1 MVDNGEN
8 ILVEFDYD
16 NVSLIDPNKVI
27 DQDGKVRDRL
37 VKQEN
42 LVIYANL
49 ECSVVPRT
57 KLAIGAP
64 LNDNVRTISVGKIN
78 FLNPGF
84 KKFLNNNWTDEIT
97 GKGAIKGEGV
107 NQPKLNAVQNPKKSD
122 DFYISQSLYSNGTP
136 GAVDNGLLGIKSI
149 ETIIDTNFYPQVTI
163 QLEDVKGRGLF
174 EGGNSSPYAAFFQ
187 LPYPIFYLTL
197 KGYYGKAVR
206 MPLML
211 QTFNSTFDNT
221 SGNFKVTLKLYGY
234 KYGVM
239 SYINWGHMLAV
250 PHMYNSFVSTGQVS
264 QGTPQSNGTVSKQ
277 SSDNVKPISVSRG
290 YQKMKELYSEYKSK
304 GLIDD
309 DFPEYS
315 LFQLKSKLDTFI
327 KDILEK
333 FTKENLGSLTELE
346 NFQTLL
352 TEFQKK
358 VFFDTNSWYR
368 TYMDFKFPLV
378 LTDNTKV
385 YTFKKDYDT
394 AQKKSEAITEL
405 DGIIKDFVKKL
416 ESNSVAGKDGS
427 YTVGG
432 KQTKSQVPVNVTIDK
447 FKKTI
452 TVNDVDFTKSFNEA
466 YGKTTSGGT
475 LVQEFTVAKSTEI
488 PTNQYFV
495 FDGKGTF
502 NDICNQAAKELTTLR
517 TEIEKQITDNLAEQL
532 AKKDSGIGFKPTIR
546 NILAVFYAQGEAFL
560 RLMDDVHNSAWE
572 VRDDPYRRA
581 SVFGTTTAQSVDV
594 KNAQQATEPIYPWPQ
609 IILENQGDD
618 SQEKFALKYPGDP
631 KLSSITKAYI
641 PELWP
646 EVEFV
651 EEYIKGFIEREAQ
664 EPDLGDSNNSEQ
676 QPLRLSLNAVDFP
689 ISNEVFQN
697 KEEVKYYYEIYERV
711 MVNTFFSKL
720 SRVDGYQSSVYLV
733 ESENEKI
740 NALKSLGV
748 DNPFLIKKLKQ
759 YLIDGNNYQT
769 FLRHI
774 SNQGEGE
781 SWQKFIRG
789 EFVTPYIKNKTNTP
803 FQLFNKNIL
812 LSPSSQPNV
821 SATQQ
826 NKIEDYVQVK
836 TYSNQFDF
844 TDMYPITNLDWCKN
858 YLANGKGTNGTND
871 IFNTNKILV
880 YNTTHKSI
888 TSFKNDDTTDTKR
901 PITNFNYTTD
911 IFNQTINSNLKQ
923 FYNNRKIEEQFIT
936 EGNIYYSGYTGYL
949 TENQTTSMMN
959 TPYFV
964 NAIQNGVF
972 NFRYNSKDL
981 NPYKAA
987 AYLFVNSLPVA
998 TLRERFKT
1006 KNASEDLDYIISTIK
1021 KFGAVHKLPYTWILK
1036 YGSIWH
1042 RYKTWN
1048 REGKDILDGSWKDF
1062 NYLGNYDPVNS
1073 ATTKTYNLN
1082 IDGTQRNIVLSQ
1094 NFGTGSYTSY
1104 VNTGFYPKLIDDMNV
1119 FLQGLKLFSGSTQL
1133 NGTCDIFNDTMVVYT
1148 VNDNTLSP
1156 GYTLS
1161 GPNVDLNTTI
1171 VSQLSGTT
1179 GGPGIYQIT
1188 PIQNLTKIN
1197 GTCNISGTT
1206 LELTFITGGTL
1217 DVNAKIAGPNIIPGT
1232 KIISKITGSSNPNL
1246 VYTIDTPQNFSGAT
1260 FFVSTPSDFF
1270 VTNSQTS
1277 GYGQAEVQSLIN
1289 DKKLVL
1295 STNTNSKIIKTNG
1308 FDPNNP
1314 NRNLNLTPWSV
1325 LSKLTNEDKY
1335 YVFPSFGNTKNQVS
1349 DECFKNGN
1357 LKLEITGNT
1366 AVFNGSARMFWG
1378 APNYGYFDNNSL
1390 QIPDPDSYLKQIF
1403 NDKKIQENFSI
1414 NGDKSKYTKISEI
1427 FTTFETKVLDVFEEE
1442 FLNYSR
1448 SIYDYKTLIA
1458 AEEGEETETEIAIKN
1473 FQYFMRL
1480 LMKIEKPT
1488 SIGTEG
1494 LIDEVITKQ
1503 NLNFQSLFNSLMTY
1517 DTVFR
1522 FGNPTM
1528 FDKRLFYT
1536 FSTKFIEEPITYQ
1549 GYNQSMAGFLPTA
1562 GGTVTLAQSKAA
1574 YPETWKDLEYYV
1586 GFSEIPELVYSDN
1599 GSYITDFFVDMNVQ
1613 FSQKNVKDFAPII
1626 KLYATHKLNKFK
1638 KFSSGQAQNTPSV
1651 PPPSPVPPP
1660 NLPPPS
1666 PTPLPNPYG
1675 DLVEVA
1681 TLTSGNTVSIYTL
1694 GPKLNSVLRDTSNT
1708 VLADEG
1714 PTFTSDRTAMRN
1726 AVIINYYGSTSTN
1739 QNDPQ
1744 FVKTIQNILPSSQN
1758 VVVPQPTQNISPVQN
1773 SVVQQNNQNV
1783 NLGDFFNLMNEYLD
1797 TCELYLT
1804 NVVNDLMSGI
1814 RNELPD
1820 VAIVKQNPDQK
1831 APLVGDQSRDEL
1843 WDSFKSLNDT
1853 WISGIDLK
1861 TKTLFE
1867 DILLFDRACRDVGQK
1882 VLVDIFKIKDLIETS
1897 LPNNKMENLIKTILQ
1912 ENNFSFFPLPAY
1924 SNFYNAQEVVKN
1936 PVPQPE
1942 GTTEFASS
1950 MWGTFLNVD
1959 YRNTSP
1965 KYLCYYRSVP
1975 SNHLAMNDNVDYKFR
1990 DDAFDLRRASDNPL
2004 LENQLNKTNWDKS
2017 NKVCGF
2023 NVDFSNQ
2030 NQQIFYQINLQ
2041 QSVGKPTAESLEM
2054 INQMANASRNRGTG
2068 SQSVSL
2074 YNIYKNRSYECTI
2087 DMMGNAL
2094 MQPMMYF
2101 NLRNVPMF
2109 SGPYMITKISHS
2121 VSEGDFKT
2129 SITGTRQPFYDLPKV
2144 DNFIQALSFKIIDKL
2159 KDQLQK
2165 KETAEL
2171 SSSGNVISQI
2181 NNVVSTVSEK
2191 DVLTTNQNCSTK
2203 LNATYQGFTNVA
2215 NPTLTTISANE
2226 FNVLLRDKVRANG
2239 YTAQTEK
2246 EVYLRQLLF
2255 VLIFMDS
2262 GSGNNLK
2269 AYENNFSSVSLD
2281 QTYGPAFISFVDKN
2295 YYCVNRGTIKDI
2307 PMVKFTST
2315 AKFLDFVISKAPS
2328 ILQTYM
2334 SKLDLETVVK
2344 IYVTSWPTIKNG
2356 NVYDKLTE
2364 QDKKKLENAAKQ
2376 ANDLFN
2382 SVNS

>member
-16 NVSLIDPNKVI
+16 NISLIDPNKVI
-27 DQDGKVRDRL
+27 DQDGKVKDRL

-42 LVIYANL
+42 LVMYANL

-84 KKFLNNNWTDEIT
+84 KTFLNNNWTDELT
-97 GKGAIKGEGV
+97 GKGTLKGEGV
-107 NQPKLNAVQNPKKSD
+107 NQPKLNAVKNPKNSD
-122 DFYISQSLYSNGTP
+122 DYYISQSLYSNGTP

-149 ETIIDTNFYPQVTI
+149 EMNIDTSFYPQVTI
-163 QLEDVKGRGLF
+163 QLEDIKGRALF

-211 QTFNSTFDNT
+211 QTFNSTFDGT
-221 SGNFKVTLKLYGY
+221 TGNFKISLKLFGY

-250 PHMYNSFVSTGQVS
+250 PHMYNTFVSTNQVS
-264 QGTPQSNGTVSKQ
+264 QGSTPSTGNVSKQ
-277 SSDNVKPISVSRG
+277 SSDSVKPTTVSRG

-327 KDILEK
+327 KNILEK

-352 TEFQKK
+352 TDFQKK
-358 VFFDTNSWYR
+358 VFFDGNSWYG
-368 TYMDFKFPLV
+368 TYMDTKFPLI

-394 AQKKSEAITEL
+394 TQKKSEAITEL
-405 DGIIKDFVKKL
+405 DGIIKDFIKKL
-416 ESNSVAGKDGS
+416 ESNSVAGKNGS

-432 KQTKSQVPVNVTIDK
+432 KQTKSQIPINVTIDK
-447 FKKTI
+447 FYKQITI
-452 TVNDVDFTKSFNEA
+452 NDVDFTKSYQDS

-475 LVQEFTVAKSTEI
+475 LIQEYTITKTNEI
-488 PTNQYFV
+488 PSNKYFV

-517 TEIEKQITDNLAEQL
+517 NEIEKQITDNLGEQL

-546 NILAVFYAQGEAFL
+546 NILAVFFAQGEAFL
-560 RLMDDVHNSAWE
+560 RLMDETHKAAWD
-572 VRDDPYRRA
+572 VRDNPYRKA
-581 SVFGTTTAQSVDV
+581 AVFGSTTAQSVDV

-609 IILENQGDD
+609 IIIETQGDD
-618 SQEKFALKYPGDP
+618 SKEKFELKYPGDP
-631 KLSSITKAYI
+631 KISSLTKAYI

-651 EEYIKGFIEREAQ
+651 EEYIKGFIERESP
-664 EPDLGDSNNSEQ
+664 EPDLGDSNNSEE
-676 QPLRLSLNAVDFP
+676 QPNRLSLNAVDFP
-689 ISNEVFQN
+689 ISNEVYQN
-697 KEEVKYYYEIYERV
+697 KEEVKFYYEIYERIIL
-711 MVNTFFSKL
+711 NTFFSKL

-740 NALKSLGV
+740 NALKALGS

-789 EFVTPYIKNKTNTP
+789 EFVTPYLKNKTETP
-803 FQLFNKNIL
+803 YQLFNKNVL

-826 NKIEDYVQVK
+826 SKIEEYINVK

-844 TDMYPITNLDWCKN
+844 TDTFPITNLDWCKN
-858 YLANGKGTNGTND
+858 YLANGKGANGVNE
-871 IFNTNKILV
+871 IFNTNKVLV

-888 TSFKNDDTTDTKR
+888 TNFKNDDTTDTKR
-901 PITNFNYTTD
+901 PITNFNYTQD
-911 IFNQTINSNLKQ
+911 IFNQTINTNLKQ
-923 FYNNRKIEEQFIT
+923 FYNNRKIEDQYVT
-936 EGNIYYSGYTGYL
+936 EGNIYYSGYSGNL
-949 TENQTTSMMN
+949 TENQTTSIMN

-964 NAIQNGVF
+964 NAIQNGVY
-972 NFRYNSKDL
+972 NFRYNTKETS
-981 NPYKAA
+981 PYKSA
-987 AYLFVNSLPVA
+987 AYLFINSLPIA

-1006 KNASEDLDYIISTIK
+1006 KNASEDLDYIISTLK
-1021 KFGAVHKLPYTWILK
+1021 KFGAVHKLPYVWILK

-1048 REGKDILDGSWKDF
+1048 REGKDILNNDWKDF

-1073 ATTKTYNLN
+1073 ATTKTYTLN
-1082 IDGTQRNIVLSQ
+1082 IDGSQRNITLSQ
-1094 NFGTGSYTSY
+1094 NYGTGSYTTY
-1104 VNTGFYPKLIDDMNV
+1104 MNTGFYPKLIDDMNV
-1119 FLQGLKLFSGSTQL
+1119 FYQGLKLFSGSTQL
-1133 NGTCDIFNDTMVVYT
+1133 NGTCDVFDDTMVVYS
-1148 VNDNTLSP
+1148 VNDNSLSV
-1156 GYTLS
+1156 GNTLS

-1179 GGPGIYQIT
+1179 GGVGIYKIT
-1188 PIQNLTKIN
+1188 PSQNLTKIN

-1206 LELTFITGGTL
+1206 LELLNISGGTL
-1217 DVNAKIAGPNIIPGT
+1217 DINSKIAGPNIIPGT
-1232 KIISKITGSSNPNL
+1232 KIISQITGTSNPNL
-1246 VYTIDTPQNFSGAT
+1246 VYTIDISQDYSGAT

-1270 VTNSQTS
+1270 VTNAQTFGYSQGEIQT
-1277 GYGQAEVQSLIN
+1277 LID
-1289 DKKLVL
+1289 DKKIVL
-1295 STNTNSKIIKTNG
+1295 TTNTNSKIIKSAG
-1308 FDPNNP
+1308 FDSNNP
-1314 NRNLNLTPWSV
+1314 TRNLNFTPWSV
-1325 LSKLTNEDKY
+1325 LSKLTSDEKY
-1335 YVFPSFGNTKNQVS
+1335 YIIPSFGNTNNQVK

-1357 LKLEITGNT
+1357 LKVELSGNT
-1366 AVFNGSARMFWG
+1366 AVFNGSVRMFWG
-1378 APNYGYFDNNSL
+1378 APNYGYFDNNAL

-1403 NDKKIQENFSI
+1403 NDKRIQENFSI

-1427 FTTFETKVLDVFEEE
+1427 FTTFETNVLDYFESE
-1442 FLNYSR
+1442 FLNFSK
-1448 SIYDYKTLIA
+1448 SIYDYKTLIP

-1488 SIGTEG
+1488 SIGSEG

-1503 NLNFQSLFNSLMTY
+1503 NQNFQSLFNSLMTY
-1517 DTVFR
+1517 DTVLR

-1536 FSTKFIEEPITYQ
+1536 FSTKFIEDPITYQ
-1549 GYNQSMAGFLPTA
+1549 GYNQGMPGFLPTS

-1586 GFSEIPELVYSDN
+1586 GFSEIPQLKYSDN

-1613 FSQKNVKDFAPII
+1613 FSQKNIKEFAPII
-1626 KLYATHKLNKFK
+1626 KLYSTHKLLD
-1638 KFSSGQAQNTPSV
+1638 P
-1651 PPPSPVPPP
+1651 
-1660 NLPPPS
+1660 
-1666 PTPLPNPYG
+1666 
-1675 DLVEVA
+1675 
-1681 TLTSGNTVSIYTL
+1681 TLT
-1694 GPKLNSVLRDTSNT
+1694 GPK
-1708 VLADEG
+1708 
-1714 PTFTSDRTAMRN
+1714 
-1726 AVIINYYGSTSTN
+1726 
-1739 QNDPQ
+1739 
-1744 FVKTIQNILPSSQN
+1744 
-1758 VVVPQPTQNISPVQN
+1758 
-1773 SVVQQNNQNV
+1773 
-1783 NLGDFFNLMNEYLD
+1783 FFDLMNTYLE
-1797 TCELYLT
+1797 TSELYLK
-1804 NVVNDLMSGI
+1804 NVVDDLMTGI
-1814 RNELPD
+1814 RNGLPD
-1820 VAIVKQNPDQK
+1820 VAITKQESSNK

-1882 VLVDIFKIKDLIETS
+1882 VLVDIFKVKDMIETA
-1897 LPNNKMENLIKTILQ
+1897 LPDNKMENLVKTMLT
-1912 ENNFSFFPLPAY
+1912 ENNFSFFPLPSY

-1936 PVPQPE
+1936 PVPKAE
-1942 GTTEFASS
+1942 GTNEFASS
-1950 MWGTFLNVD
+1950 IWGTFLNVD

-1975 SNHLAMNDNVDYKFR
+1975 SNHLAMNDNADYKFR

-2004 LENQLNKTNWDKS
+2004 LENQMNKTNWDKS

-2030 NQQIFYQINLQ
+2030 NQQIFYQINLG
-2041 QSVGKPTAESLEM
+2041 QSVGKPTAESLQM
-2054 INQMANASRNRGTG
+2054 INQMANSSRNRGTG

-2074 YNIYKNRSYECTI
+2074 YNIYKNRSYECTL

-2094 MQPMMYF
+2094 IQPMMYF

-2121 VSEGDFKT
+2121 ISEGDFKT

-2144 DNFIQALSFKIIDKL
+2144 DNFIQSLNVKIIDKL
-2159 KDQLQK
+2159 KEQLQK
-2165 KETAEL
+2165 KETAEI

-2191 DVLTTNQNCSTK
+2191 DVLTTNQNCSSK
-2203 LNATYQGFTNVA
+2203 LNVAYQGYTTVS
-2215 NPTLTTISANE
+2215 NPNLTTISASE
-2226 FNVLLRDKVRANG
+2226 FNTLIKDKVRANG
-2239 YTAQTEK
+2239 YTAGSDQ
-2246 EVYLRQLLF
+2246 EVFLRQLLF
-2255 VLIFMDS
+2255 ILIFMDS
-2262 GSGNNLK
+2262 GSGNNFK

-2281 QTYGPAFISFVDKN
+2281 QTYGPSFVSFVDKN
-2295 YYCVNRGTIKDI
+2295 YYCVSRGSIKDI

-2315 AKFLDFVISKAPS
+2315 AKYLDFVISKSSS
-2328 ILQTYM
+2328 ILNTYTN
-2334 SKLDLETVVK
+2334 SKSLDTIVK
-2344 IYVTSWPTIKNG
+2344 IYVTSWPIIRNG
-2356 NVYDKLTE
+2356 DVYSKLTE
-2364 QDKKKLENAAKQ
+2364 QDKQKLKNVADKGAQ
-2376 ANDLFN
+2376 LFN
-2382 SVNS
+2382 SVNGG

>member
-16 NVSLIDPNKVI
+16 NISLIDPNKVI
-27 DQDGKVRDRL
+27 DQDGKVKDRL

-42 LVIYANL
+42 LVMYANL

-84 KKFLNNNWTDEIT
+84 KTFMNNNWTDEIT

-107 NQPKLNAVQNPKKSD
+107 NQPKLNAVKSPKKSD
-122 DFYISQSLYSNGTP
+122 DYYISQSLSSNGTP

-149 ETIIDTNFYPQVTI
+149 EVAIDTSFYPQVTI
-163 QLEDVKGRGLF
+163 QLEDVKGRALF

-221 SGNFKVTLKLYGY
+221 SGNFKISLKLYGY

-250 PHMYNSFVSTGQVS
+250 PHMYNSFVSPNQVS
-264 QGTPQSNGTVSKQ
+264 QGGPKPTNGVSKQ
-277 SSDNVKPISVSRG
+277 SSDNVKPVVVSRG

-385 YTFKKDYDT
+385 YTFSKDYDT
-394 AQKKSEAITEL
+394 AQKKNDAITEL
-405 DGIIKDFVKKL
+405 NGIIKDFTKKL
-416 ESNSVAGKDGS
+416 EANSVAGKNGS

-452 TVNDVDFTKSFNEA
+452 TINDVDFTKSFNEA

-475 LVQEFTVAKSTEI
+475 LVQEFTTTKTNEI
-488 PTNQYFV
+488 PSNQYFV

-517 TEIEKQITDNLAEQL
+517 AEIEKQITDNLGEQL
-532 AKKDSGIGFKPTIR
+532 ARKDSGIGFKPTIR

-560 RLMDDVHNSAWE
+560 RLMDDVHNAAWE

-594 KNAQQATEPIYPWPQ
+594 KNAQQSTEPIYPWPQ
-609 IILENQGDD
+609 IILESQGDD

-651 EEYIKGFIEREAQ
+651 EEYIKGFIEREAP

-676 QPLRLSLNAVDFP
+676 QPMRLSLNAVDFP
-689 ISNEVFQN
+689 VSNEVFQN
-697 KEEVKYYYEIYERV
+697 KEEVKFYYEIYERI
-711 MVNTFFSKL
+711 MVNTFYSKL

-740 NALKSLGV
+740 NALKSLGS

-759 YLIDGNNYQT
+759 YLIDGANFQT

-803 FQLFNKNIL
+803 FQLFNRNLL

-826 NKIEDYVQVK
+826 NKIEDYIQVK

-844 TDMYPITNLDWCKN
+844 TDMYPITNLDWCKD
-858 YLANGKGTNGTND
+858 YLANVKGTNGVNE
-871 IFNTNKILV
+871 IFNTNKTLV
-880 YNTTHKSI
+880 YNTTQKTITNFKS
-888 TSFKNDDTTDTKR
+888 DDTTDVKR

-923 FYNNRKIEEQFIT
+923 FYRNRKIEDQFIT
-936 EGNIYYSGYTGYL
+936 EGNVYYSGYNGNL
-949 TENQTTSMMN
+949 SEEQTTSMMN
-959 TPYFV
+959 TPYFI

-987 AYLFVNSLPVA
+987 AYLFINSLPTA

-1006 KNASEDLDYIISTIK
+1006 KDASEDLDYIVSTLK
-1021 KFGAVHKLPYTWILK
+1021 KFGAVHKLPYVWVLK

-1048 REGKDILDGSWKDF
+1048 REGKDILDNSWKDF
-1062 NYLGNYDPVNS
+1062 NYLSNYDPVNS
-1073 ATTKTYNLN
+1073 ATTKTYTLN
-1082 IDGTQRNIVLSQ
+1082 IDGTQRNITLTQ
-1094 NFGTGSYTSY
+1094 NLGTGSYTTY
-1104 VNTGFYPKLIDDMNV
+1104 MNTGFYPKLIDDMNV
-1119 FLQGLKLFSGSTQL
+1119 FFQGLKLFSGSTQL
-1133 NGTCDIFNDTMVVYT
+1133 NGTCDVFDDTMVVYT
-1148 VNDNTLSP
+1148 VNDNSLTP
-1156 GYTLS
+1156 GNTLS
-1161 GPNVDLNTTI
+1161 GPKVDLGTTI
-1171 VSQLSGTT
+1171 ISQISGTT
-1179 GGPGIYQIT
+1179 GGVGIYKIA
-1188 PIQNLTKIN
+1188 PSQNLTKIN

-1232 KIISKITGSSNPNL
+1232 KIISKITGTTNPNL
-1246 VYTIDTPQNFSGAT
+1246 VYTIDTAQNYSGAT
-1260 FFVSTPSDFF
+1260 FFVSEPSDFF
-1270 VTNSQTS
+1270 VTNAQTT
-1277 GYGQAEVQSLIN
+1277 GYGQGEIQALIDN
-1289 DKKLVL
+1289 KKLVL
-1295 STNTNSKIIKTNG
+1295 STNINSKIIKTTG
-1308 FDPNNP
+1308 FDSNNP

-1325 LSKLTNEDKY
+1325 LSKLTNEEKY
-1335 YVFPSFGNTKNQVS
+1335 YVLPSFGNTKNQVN

-1378 APNYGYFDNNSL
+1378 APNYGYFDNNSVK
-1390 QIPDPDSYLKQIF
+1390 IPDPDSYLKQIF

-1414 NGDKSKYTKISEI
+1414 NGDKSEYTKISEI
-1427 FTTFETKVLDVFEEE
+1427 FTTFETKVLDSFEEE

-1448 SIYDYKTLIA
+1448 SIYDYKTMIP
-1458 AEEGEETETEIAIKN
+1458 AEEGEETETEIAVKN

-1480 LMKIEKPT
+1480 LMKVEKPT

-1503 NLNFQSLFNSLMTY
+1503 NQNFQSLFNSLMTY

-1536 FSTKFIEEPITYQ
+1536 FSTKFLEEPIRYQ

-1562 GGTVTLAQSKAA
+1562 GGGVTLAQSKAA

-1586 GFSEIPELVYSDN
+1586 GFSEIPELKYTDN

-1613 FSQKNVKDFAPII
+1613 FSQKNIKDFAPII
-1626 KLYATHKLNKFK
+1626 KLYATQKLLNPKMDYSKFI
-1638 KFSSGQAQNTPSV
+1638 T
-1651 PPPSPVPPP
+1651 
-1660 NLPPPS
+1660 
-1666 PTPLPNPYG
+1666 
-1675 DLVEVA
+1675 
-1681 TLTSGNTVSIYTL
+1681 
-1694 GPKLNSVLRDTSNT
+1694 
-1708 VLADEG
+1708 
-1714 PTFTSDRTAMRN
+1714 
-1726 AVIINYYGSTSTN
+1726 
-1739 QNDPQ
+1739 
-1744 FVKTIQNILPSSQN
+1744 
-1758 VVVPQPTQNISPVQN
+1758 
-1773 SVVQQNNQNV
+1773 
-1783 NLGDFFNLMNEYLD
+1783 LMNTYLD
-1797 TCELYLT
+1797 TCELYQT
-1804 NVVNDLMSGI
+1804 NVINDLMTGI
-1814 RNELPD
+1814 RGGLPD
-1820 VAIVKQNPDQK
+1820 VSIVKQNPDQK

-1882 VLVDIFKIKDLIETS
+1882 VLVDIFKIKDLIETT
-1897 LPNNKMENLIKTILQ
+1897 LPNNKLENIVKTLLT

-1924 SNFYNAQEVVKN
+1924 SNFYNAQETVKN
-1936 PVPQPE
+1936 PVPQAE
-1942 GTTEFASS
+1942 GTNEFASS
-1950 MWGTFLNVD
+1950 IWGTFLNVD

-1975 SNHLAMNDNVDYKFR
+1975 SNHLAMNDNADYKFR

-2054 INQMANASRNRGTG
+2054 INQMANSSRNRGTG

-2094 MQPMMYF
+2094 IQPMMYF
-2101 NLRNVPMF
+2101 NLRNIPMF

-2121 VSEGDFKT
+2121 ISEGDFKT
-2129 SITGTRQPFYDLPKV
+2129 SITGTRQPFYDLPKI

-2165 KETAEL
+2165 KETAEI
-2171 SSSGNVISQI
+2171 SSSGNIITQLNS
-2181 NNVVSTVSEK
+2181 VVSTVSEK

-2215 NPTLTTISANE
+2215 NPELTTINAND

-2255 VLIFMDS
+2255 ILIFMDS

-2281 QTYGPAFISFVDKN
+2281 QTYGPSFISFVDKN
-2295 YYCVNRGTIKDI
+2295 YYCINRGTIKDI

-2315 AKFLDFVISKAPS
+2315 AKFLDFAISKAPS

-2334 SKLDLETVVK
+2334 SSNQKLQTIVK
-2344 IYVTSWPTIKNG
+2344 IYTTSWPTIRNS

-2364 QDKKKLENAAKQ
+2364 QDKKKLENAAEQ

>member
-16 NVSLIDPNKVI
+16 NISLIDPNKVI

-42 LVIYANL
+42 LVMYANL

-84 KKFLNNNWTDEIT
+84 KTFLNNNWTDEIT

-107 NQPKLNAVQNPKKSD
+107 NQPKLNAVKNPKKSD
-122 DFYISQSLYSNGTP
+122 DYYITQSLYSNGTP
-136 GAVDNGLLGIKSI
+136 GAVDNGLLGIKGI
-149 ETIIDTNFYPQVTI
+149 EVAIDTNFYPQVTI

-174 EGGNSSPYAAFFQ
+174 EGGNNSPYAAFFQ

-211 QTFNSTFDNT
+211 QTFNSTFDGT
-221 SGNFKVTLKLYGY
+221 SGNFKITLKLYGY

-250 PHMYNSFVSTGQVS
+250 PHMYNSFVNTGQVS
-264 QGTPQSNGTVSKQ
+264 QGSPTPTNGVSKQ
-277 SSDNVKPISVSRG
+277 ASDNVKPVAVSRG

-358 VFFDTNSWYR
+358 VFFDGSSWYR

-385 YTFKKDYDT
+385 FTFKKDYDT
-394 AQKKSEAITEL
+394 AQKKTDAITEL
-405 DGIIKDFVKKL
+405 DGIIKDFTKRL
-416 ESNSVAGKDGS
+416 ESNSVAGKNGS

-447 FKKTI
+447 FYKTI

-466 YGKTTSGGT
+466 YGKTTTGGT
-475 LVQEFTVAKSTEI
+475 LVQEFALAKSLEI
-488 PTNQYFV
+488 PTSQYFV

-502 NDICNQAAKELTTLR
+502 NDICNQAAKEVTTLR

-532 AKKDSGIGFKPTIR
+532 ARKDSGIGFKPTVR
-546 NILAVFYAQGEAFL
+546 NILAVFFAQGEAFL
-560 RLMDDVHNSAWE
+560 RLMDDVHNAAWE

-651 EEYIKGFIEREAQ
+651 EEYIKGFIEREAP

-676 QPLRLSLNAVDFP
+676 QPLRLSLNAIDFP
-689 ISNEVFQN
+689 VSNEVFQN
-697 KEEVKYYYEIYERV
+697 KEEVKFYYEIYERV

-740 NALKSLGV
+740 NALKALGS

-826 NKIEDYVQVK
+826 SKIEDYIQVK

-858 YLANGKGTNGTND
+858 YLANGNGINGVNE
-871 IFNTNKILV
+871 IFNTNKILH
-880 YNTTHKSI
+880 YNTIQKTITNFKS
-888 TSFKNDDTTDTKR
+888 DDTTDTKR
-901 PITNFNYTTD
+901 PITNFNYTPD
-911 IFNQTINSNLKQ
+911 IFNQTINSNLKE
-923 FYNNRKIEEQFIT
+923 FYNNRKFENQFIT
-936 EGNIYYSGYTGYL
+936 EGNINYSGYNGYL
-949 TENQTTSMMN
+949 SENQTTSIMN
-959 TPYFV
+959 TPYFI

-972 NFRYNSKDL
+972 NFRYKSNDL
-981 NPYKAA
+981 SPYKAA
-987 AYLFVNSLPVA
+987 AYLFINSLPIA

-1006 KNASEDLDYIISTIK
+1006 KDASEDLDYIVSTLK
-1021 KFGAVHKLPYTWILK
+1021 KFGGVHKLPYVWILK

-1048 REGKDILDGSWKDF
+1048 REGKDILDNSWKDF
-1062 NYLGNYDPVNS
+1062 NYLSNYDPVNS

-1094 NFGTGSYTSY
+1094 NFGTGVYTTY

-1133 NGTCDIFNDTMVVYT
+1133 NGTCDVFNNTMVVYT
-1148 VNDNTLSP
+1148 VNDNTLTP
-1156 GYTLS
+1156 GYKLS
-1161 GPNVDLNTTI
+1161 GPGIDLDTTI
-1171 VSQLSGTT
+1171 VSQLSGAT

-1188 PIQNLTKIN
+1188 PSQNLDKIN

-1217 DVNAKIAGPNIIPGT
+1217 NINATIAGPNIIPGT
-1232 KIISKITGSSNPNL
+1232 KIVSKITGSSNPNL
-1246 VYTIDTPQNFSGAT
+1246 VYTIDTPQNYSGAT
-1260 FFVSTPSDFF
+1260 FFVSTPADFF

-1277 GYGQAEVQSLIN
+1277 GYGQAEVQTLIDN
-1289 DKKLVL
+1289 KKLVL
-1295 STNTNSKIIKTNG
+1295 TTNINSKIIKTAG
-1308 FDPNNP
+1308 FDPNNL

-1325 LSKLTNEDKY
+1325 LSKFTNEDKY
-1335 YVFPSFGNTKNQVS
+1335 YVLPSFGNVKNQVR
-1349 DECFKNGN
+1349 DECFKNGS

-1378 APNYGYFDNNSL
+1378 APNYGYFDNGKL

-1414 NGDKSKYTKISEI
+1414 SGDKSKYTKISEI
-1427 FTTFETKVLDVFEEE
+1427 FTTFETKVLDAFEEE

-1448 SIYDYKTLIA
+1448 SIYDYKTVIA

-1536 FSTKFIEEPITYQ
+1536 FSTKFIEEPISYQ
-1549 GYNQSMAGFLPTA
+1549 GYNQSMAGFLPTS

-1586 GFSEIPELVYSDN
+1586 GFSEIPKLKYSDN

-1626 KLYATHKLNKFK
+1626 KLYATQKLLDPTMNVSKF
-1638 KFSSGQAQNTPSV
+1638 
-1651 PPPSPVPPP
+1651 
-1660 NLPPPS
+1660 
-1666 PTPLPNPYG
+1666 
-1675 DLVEVA
+1675 
-1681 TLTSGNTVSIYTL
+1681 
-1694 GPKLNSVLRDTSNT
+1694 
-1708 VLADEG
+1708 
-1714 PTFTSDRTAMRN
+1714 FT
-1726 AVIINYYGSTSTN
+1726 
-1739 QNDPQ
+1739 
-1744 FVKTIQNILPSSQN
+1744 
-1758 VVVPQPTQNISPVQN
+1758 
-1773 SVVQQNNQNV
+1773 
-1783 NLGDFFNLMNEYLD
+1783 LMNTYID

-1804 NVVNDLMSGI
+1804 NVINDLMTGI

-1820 VAIVKQNPDQK
+1820 VSIVKQNPDQK

-1853 WISGIDLK
+1853 WISGLDLK

-1882 VLVDIFKIKDLIETS
+1882 VLCDIFKIKDLIETS
-1897 LPNNKMENLIKTILQ
+1897 LPNNKMENLIKTILVD
-1912 ENNFSFFPLPAY
+1912 NNFSFFPLPAY

-1965 KYLCYYRSVP
+1965 KYLCYYKSVP
-1975 SNHLAMNDNVDYKFR
+1975 SNHLAMNDNADYKFR

-2054 INQMANASRNRGTG
+2054 INQMANSSRNRGTG

-2074 YNIYKNRSYECTI
+2074 YNIYKNRSYECTL

-2121 VSEGDFKT
+2121 ISEGDFKT

-2165 KETAEL
+2165 KEIAQT
-2171 SSSGNVISQI
+2171 SSSGNVITQL
-2181 NNVVSTVSEK
+2181 NNVISTVSEK
-2191 DVLTTNQNCSTK
+2191 DTLTTNQNCSSK
-2203 LNATYQGFTNVA
+2203 LNPNYQGFTNVA
-2215 NPTLTTISANE
+2215 NPSLITIAAKE

-2239 YTAQTEK
+2239 YKAQSEE
-2246 EVYLRQLLF
+2246 EVRLRQLLF
-2255 VLIFMDS
+2255 ILIHMDS
-2262 GSGNNLK
+2262 GSGNNFK
-2269 AYENNFSSVSLD
+2269 AYDNNFSSVSLD
-2281 QTYGPAFISFVDKN
+2281 QTYGPEFISFVDKN

-2315 AKFLDFVISKAPS
+2315 AKYLDFVISKSPA
-2328 ILQTYM
+2328 ILKSFLSDKSPQNII
-2334 SKLDLETVVK
+2334 K
-2344 IYVTSWPTIKNG
+2344 IYVSSWPVIRNG

-2364 QDKKKLENAAKQ
+2364 QDKKKLENALEK